1 MLHWQGRSNQRMGES
16 MTERDTQIQLV
27 TFQISEE
34 LYGID
39 IMDVKEIVRVQD
51 IRAIPNAPG
60 YVEGLFNLRGEII
73 PIISLHKRFHL
84 KKAQL
89 GDDDELLSGF
99 IIIDL
104 DGMKL
109 GVIIDRVERVVA
121 IEGAEIQPPPQMITG
136 IGSEYIQ
143 GVVNREEGYLILLDI
158 RKLFSAKELKKIDEI
173 RR

>member
-1 MLHWQGRSNQRMGES
+1 MAEQ
-16 MTERDTQIQLV
+16 DTQIQLV

-51 IRAIPNAPG
+51 IRSIPNAPG

-84 KKAQL
+84 KKAQM
-89 GDDDELLSGF
+89 GEDEELLSGF
-99 IIIDL
+99 IIIDI

-109 GVIIDRVERVVA
+109 GVIIDKVERVVS
-121 IEGAEIQPPPQMITG
+121 IEAAEIQPPPQILNG
-136 IGSEYIQ
+136 IGAEYIQ
-143 GVVNREEGYLILLDI
+143 GVVNRDSGYLIILDI
-158 RKLFSAKELKKIDEI
+158 MKLFSAKELKKIDEI
-173 RR
+173 RG

>member
-1 MLHWQGRSNQRMGES
+1 MAEQ
-16 MTERDTQIQLV
+16 DTQIQLV

-34 LYGID
+34 LYGVD

-51 IRAIPNAPG
+51 IRSIPNAPG

-89 GDDDELLSGF
+89 GEDEELLSGF
-99 IIIDL
+99 IIIDI

-109 GVIIDRVERVVA
+109 GVIIDKVERVIS
-121 IEGAEIQPPPQMITG
+121 IEAQNIQPPPQMLTG

-143 GVVNREEGYLILLDI
+143 GVVNQENGYLIILDI
-158 RKLFSAKELKKIDEI
+158 RKLFSAKELRKIEEI

>member
-1 MLHWQGRSNQRMGES
+1 MA
-16 MTERDTQIQLV
+16 ERDTQIQLV
-27 TFQISEE
+27 TFQISDE

-39 IMDVKEIVRVQD
+39 IMDVKEIVRVQE
-51 IRAIPNAPG
+51 IRQIPNAPG

-84 KKAQL
+84 RKSQASE
-89 GDDDELLSGF
+89 DDELLSGF
-99 IIIDL
+99 IIIDI

-121 IEGAEIQPPPQMITG
+121 IEADDIQPPPQMLSG
-136 IGSEYIQ
+136 IGAEYIQ
-143 GVVNREEGYLILLDI
+143 GVVNRTEGGYLILLDI
-158 RKLFSAKELKKIDEI
+158 QKLFNPKELRKIDEI

>member
-1 MLHWQGRSNQRMGES
+1 MAEQ
-16 MTERDTQIQLV
+16 DTQIQLV

-34 LYGID
+34 LYGVD
-39 IMDVKEIVRVQD
+39 IMDVKEIVRVQE
-51 IRAIPNAPG
+51 IRSIPNAPG

-89 GDDDELLSGF
+89 GEDEELLSGF
-99 IIIDL
+99 IIIDI

-109 GVIIDRVERVVA
+109 GVIIDRVERVMS
-121 IEGAEIQPPPQMITG
+121 IEAQDIQPPPQMLTG
-136 IGSEYIQ
+136 IGAEYIQ
-143 GVVNREEGYLILLDI
+143 GVVNRETGYLILLDI
-158 RKLFSAKELKKIDEI
+158 RKLFSAKELRKIEEI

>member
-1 MLHWQGRSNQRMGES
+1 MAEQ
-16 MTERDTQIQLV
+16 DTQIQLV

-34 LYGID
+34 LYGVD

-51 IRAIPNAPG
+51 IRSIPNAPG

-84 KKAQL
+84 RKAQL
-89 GDDDELLSGF
+89 GEDEELLSGF
-99 IIIDL
+99 IIIDI

-109 GVIIDRVERVVA
+109 GVIIDRVERVVS
-121 IEGAEIQPPPQMITG
+121 IEAQNIQPPPQMLTG
-136 IGSEYIQ
+136 IGAEYIQ
-143 GVVNREEGYLILLDI
+143 GVVNRETGYLILLDI
-158 RKLFSAKELKKIDEI
+158 RKLFSAKELRKIEEI